1 MKTLLQNLLRQI
13 VVDFVS
19 KTFTLDNVKAF
30 RDIVLEQLK
39 EKVKQTDTTL
49 DDWGTELVVKIL
61 SDANIE
67 MIYSWIIDTVKPL
80 GENRCGFTPEQF
92 DTLASTLNITPDGC
106 DNVCA
111 TPSIAQIISLLEI
124 FVPILIDWF
133 KTI

>member
-49 DDWGTELVVKIL
+49 DDWGIELVVKIL
-61 SDANIE
+61 SDENIE
-67 MIYSWIIDTVKPL
+67 MIYSWVIDTVKPL

-92 DTLASTLNITPDGC
+92 DNLANSLNMTQNGC
-106 DNVCA
+106 DEVCA

-133 KTI
+133 KTK